1 MNAGDSLARGSARVA
16 GLLAVAALGLSAC
29 GGDDGGSGGAGGGAA
44 GGDGGGGGSEVL
56 IGAAWP
62 QSGSFAFQGKASL
75 AGAQAA
81 VEEINEAGGIKAL
94 DGARLRLD
102 SVDVGDAPED
112 ATSAVNRFL
121 TQNEGVAAVVGS
133 WLSSLSLA
141 SSEVT
146 ERQGVP
152 FITEAFADD
161 ATAREGFSH
170 VFAYV
175 PPSTEIDDLM
185 LEATLPGITEANAE
199 PKRVALVGDNT
210 AAATPL
216 QEALAEQFNQRG
228 MEVVERQQWTPPLKN
243 ATPVAQAIAN
253 ADPDVVFLIAY
264 VFNDVSSVVRELRG
278 RGYDGPIIQNGGQA
292 LLPEWREFAERVEG
306 MATFVATNPLNKSE
320 QIAETL
326 ATAVGE
332 PYVQQDHLDGY
343 FAIQL
348 IAAGLEEAGDADP
361 EALNTALHE
370 LQLSEGAA
378 VDVMPRD
385 VVQFGENGRIDPPSG
400 VLAQWQEVDGELVPC
415 TIWPTDYA
423 VCEPQW

>member
-1 MNAGDSLARGSARVA
+1 MNAAKLLPRRRLCLAGVM
-16 GLLAVAALGLSAC
+16 AVAVLGMSAC
-29 GGDDGGSGGAGGGAA
+29 GDDDGGDGAA
-44 GGDGGGGGSEVL
+44 GGNGGNGGEQVL

-62 QSGSFAFQGKASL
+62 QSGSFSFQGKASL
-75 AGAQAA
+75 AGAEAA
-81 VEEINEAGGIKAL
+81 VKDINEAGGIKAL
-94 DGARLRLD
+94 DGAQLKLD
-102 SVDVGDAPED
+102 SVDVGDAPEE

-121 TQNEGVAAVVGS
+121 TRNDGVVAVVGS
-133 WLSSLSLA
+133 WLSTLSLA
-141 SSEVT
+141 ASEVT
-146 ERQGVP
+146 ERAGVP
-152 FITEAFADD
+152 YVTEAFADD

-175 PPSTEIDDLM
+175 PPSTAIDDLM
-185 LEATLPGITEANAE
+185 LEATLPGIAEAGGE
-199 PKRVALVGDNT
+199 PQSVALVGDNT

-216 QEALAEQFNQRG
+216 QEALAQQFQGRG
-228 MEVVERQQWTPPLKN
+228 IDVVERQQWTPPLKN

-253 ADPDVVFLIAY
+253 ADPDVVFLIGY

-292 LLPEWREFAERVEG
+292 LLPEWREFGERVEG

-320 QIAETL
+320 EL
-326 ATAVGE
+326 ATELATEVGQ

-348 IAAGLEEAGDADP
+348 IAAGLEQAGEADP
-361 EALNTALHE
+361 EALNSALHE
-370 LQLSEGAA
+370 LRLSEGPA

-385 VVQFGENGRIDPPSG
+385 VVEFAPNGRIDPPSG
-400 VLAQWQEVDGELVPC
+400 VLAQWQEADGELVPC

-423 VCEPQW
+423 VCEPKW

>member
-1 MNAGDSLARGSARVA
+1 MNAVRLPGRSSCIA
-16 GLLAVAALGLSAC
+16 GMLALGALALGGC
-29 GGDDGGSGGAGGGAA
+29 GGDDDGAA
-44 GGDGGGGGSEVL
+44 AEGGGGGEEVL

-75 AGAQAA
+75 AGAEAA
-81 VEEINEAGGIKAL
+81 VKDINDAGGVKAL
-94 DGARLRLD
+94 DGAKLRLD

-121 TQNEGVAAVVGS
+121 TRNEGTVAVVGS

-146 ERQGVP
+146 ERAGVP

-185 LEATLPGITEANAE
+185 LDATLPGIAEAGEE

-216 QEALAEQFNQRG
+216 QEALAEQFKSKG
-228 MEVVERQQWTPPLKN
+228 IDVVERQQWTPPLKS
-243 ATPVAQAIAN
+243 ATPIAQSIAN
-253 ADPDVVFLIAY
+253 AKLDAVFLIGY

-292 LLPEWREFAERVEG
+292 LVPEWRKFGKDVLG

-320 QIAETL
+320 DIARDL

-332 PYVQQDHLDGY
+332 PYVQQDQLDGY
-343 FAIQL
+343 FAVQL
-348 IAAGLEEAGDADP
+348 IAAGLEEAGEADP
-361 EALNTALHE
+361 EALSEALHA
-370 LQLSEGAA
+370 LDLTEGTA
-378 VDVMPRD
+378 VDLMPRD
-385 VVQFGENGRIDPPSG
+385 AITFAENGRIEPASG
-400 VLAQWQEVDGELVPC
+400 VLAQWQEVDGEMIPC
-415 TIWPTDYA
+415 TVWPADYA
-423 VCEPQW
+423 VCEPKW

>member
-1 MNAGDSLARGSARVA
+1 MHAGNLLPRRRFRLAGV
-16 GLLAVAALGLSAC
+16 LALAALSLSAC
-29 GGDDGGSGGAGGGAA
+29 GDGGDGSTGAGGSGGGEAGE
-44 GGDGGGGGSEVL
+44 EVL

-81 VEEINEAGGIKAL
+81 VQDINDAGGIKAL
-94 DGARLRLD
+94 DGATLKLD

-121 TQNEGVAAVVGS
+121 TRNEGVAAVVGS
-133 WLSSLSLA
+133 WLSTLSLA

-146 ERQGVP
+146 ERAGIP
-152 FITEAFADD
+152 FVTEAFADD

-175 PPSTEIDDLM
+175 PPSTAIDDLM
-185 LEATLPGITEANAE
+185 LESTLPGIAEATKE

-216 QEALAEQFNQRG
+216 QEALAEQFKSKG
-228 MEVVERQQWTPPLKN
+228 MEVVERQQWTPPLKS

-253 ADPDVVFLIAY
+253 ADPDAVFLIAY

-292 LLPEWREFAERVEG
+292 LLPEWREFGERVEG
-306 MATFVATNPLNKSE
+306 MATFVASNPLNKSE
-320 QIAETL
+320 DIAKEL
-326 ATAVGE
+326 AGVVGQ

-361 EALNTALHE
+361 EALSTALHE
-370 LQLSEGAA
+370 LQLTEGPA
-378 VDVMPRD
+378 VDIMPRD
-385 VVQFGENGRIDPPSG
+385 AVEFADNGRIDPPSG
-400 VLAQWQEVDGELVPC
+400 VLAQWQNVDGELIPC
-415 TIWPTDYA
+415 TVWPTEYA
-423 VCEPQW
+423 VCEPRW

>member
-1 MNAGDSLARGSARVA
+1 MHAGNLLPSRRARLA
-16 GLLAVAALGLSAC
+16 GLLALAVLGLTAC
-29 GGDDGGSGGAGGGAA
+29 GDSENASTGAGGSGG
-44 GGDGGGGGSEVL
+44 GGGGNEVL
-56 IGAAWP
+56 VGAAWP

-81 VEEINEAGGIKAL
+81 VKDINDAGGIKAL
-94 DGARLRLD
+94 DGAKLKLD

-121 TQNEGVAAVVGS
+121 TRNDGVSAVVGS

-146 ERQGVP
+146 ERAGIP
-152 FITEAFADD
+152 FVTEAFADD

-175 PPSTEIDDLM
+175 PPSSAIDDLM
-185 LEATLPGITEANAE
+185 LESTLPGISKAGGE

-216 QEALAEQFNQRG
+216 QQALAEQFKNKG
-228 MEVVERQQWTPPLKN
+228 MQIVERQQWTPPLKN

-253 ADPDVVFLIAY
+253 AKPDAVFLIAY

-292 LLPEWREFAERVEG
+292 LLPEWREFGDRVEG

-320 QIAETL
+320 DLSQKL
-326 ATAVGE
+326 ATEVDQ
-332 PYVQQDHLDGY
+332 PYVQQDQLDGY

-348 IAAGLEEAGDADP
+348 IAAGLEKAGDTDP
-361 EALNTALHE
+361 EALSEALHGLE
-370 LQLSEGAA
+370 LTEGSA

-385 VVQFGENGRIDPPSG
+385 QVKFAQNGRIDPASG
-400 VLAQWQEVDGELVPC
+400 VLAQWQKVDGKLIPC
-415 TIWPTDYA
+415 TIWPEKYA
-423 VCEPQW
+423 PCKPKW